1 MIEYRSLEKVEV
13 PMKITIRLAAA
24 ALVAIACLSV
34 IAAPAAAQDKP
45 VDMKKLLAE
54 IVGDYDFVFNGES
67 LVVQF
72 TEQDGKLFGAPP
84 GETAEE
90 ILPVKGKP
98 LAFDVTV
105 AANGEYYELQFV
117 RNEKGVID
125 KCVMSVMGM
134 VVEGIKIVK

>member
-1 MIEYRSLEKVEV
+1 MKMI
-13 PMKITIRLAAA
+13 IRLAVA
-24 ALVAIACLSV
+24 ALVTIACLSV
-34 IAAPAAAQDKP
+34 LAAPAAAQNKP

-67 LVVQF
+67 LVIQF

-84 GETAEE
+84 GEAAEE
-90 ILPVKGKP
+90 ILPVKDKP

-105 AANGEYYELQFV
+105 ASNGTYYELQFV

-125 KCVMSVMGM
+125 KCVMTVMDM
-134 VVEGIKIVK
+134 VVEGMKIVK